1 MSRVLKCCELTL
13 IITGILATGACT
25 STTVTLAPERL
36 ASVRYGS
43 EAEPFGVCVGLDGR
57 GGGLRAWDEFLSL
70 RENSR
75 LDLEGAH
82 MAGYEASVLR
92 GDSCHRRNL
101 VNFQA
106 AIWFDLSEIPEGAAV
121 ESAILNVNNTWP
133 SEFLR
138 GDWESETEIAQ
149 CTVFMIG
156 EAEEEWAGGIFFGGV
171 SEFAEADGDRL
182 LDLRAG
188 DDDRIAHDG
197 GRCFDKSLVLAG
209 DFKPVD
215 RLLVARG
222 QSAARVMEVN
232 RNIGVVDRVVA
243 EEWAAVDELLSPVGL
258 GECPAGQAMA
268 DRAFVG
274 RM

>member
-1 MSRVLKCCELTL
+1 
-13 IITGILATGACT
+13 
-25 STTVTLAPERL
+25 
-36 ASVRYGS
+36 
-43 EAEPFGVCVGLDGR
+43 
-57 GGGLRAWDEFLSL
+57 
-70 RENSR
+70 
-75 LDLEGAH
+75 

-171 SEFAEADGDRL
+171 SEFAEADGDRPL
-182 LDLRAG
+182 
-188 DDDRIAHDG
+188 IAN
-197 GRCFDKSLVLAG
+197 R
-209 DFKPVD
+209 
-215 RLLVARG
+215 
-222 QSAARVMEVN
+222 AARFDSGPHLRVASGIDVSKTVSDWVLGVRPN
-232 RNIGVVDRVVA
+232 RGFTITPDPGRVGEIFHA
-243 EEWAAVDELLSPVGL
+243 LTEEDH
-258 GECPAGQAMA
+258 
-268 DRAFVG
+268 FVCQTFV
-274 RM
+274 RDALW